1 MLKPA
6 TDPDLHAR
14 LRIEAETLL
23 QSGTTASVGR
33 YSLSVDALN
42 LLHRLSSD
50 PRTAGDAL
58 KLLHELQVHQV
69 ELDLQNEEI
78 QNAEQLVSEDLSHYR
93 ELYDNA
99 PAAYILVDFDGVVIK
114 ANRAADDLFGLEK
127 NRLAGDQM
135 GRFLTAESD
144 PVFRNL
150 LRQVGQEGWTQAS
163 EISLGSAGKSRRPLR
178 MSANLSKDRQFVHL
192 ICYEVR

>member
-6 TDPDLHAR
+6 SDPDLHAR

-33 YSLSVDALN
+33 YSLSVDTLN

-93 ELYDNA
+93 ELYDHA
-99 PAAYILVDFDGVVIK
+99 PAAYLLVDLDGVLIK
-114 ANRAADDLFGLEK
+114 ANQAVARLFGLEPG
-127 NRLAGDQM
+127 RLPGEQM
-135 GRFLTAESD
+135 THFLTPESGS
-144 PVFRNL
+144 VFQEL
-150 LRQVGQEGWTQAS
+150 LHQVKQGGGKQTS
-163 EISLGSAGKSRRPLR
+163 EISLDSAESGLRPLS
-178 MSANLSKDRQFVHL
+178 MSANLSQDGRFVHL
-192 ICYEVR
+192 ICHEVA